1 MLPLREA
8 KMKCQS
14 CRHEVEPGHRFCG
27 ACGQAIRSTKESR
40 AAESVYAAAPEVGRA
55 RLRLIRGDSTEG
67 ALFELNDTSHYAG
80 RSEGPILF
88 PDDLTVSPIHASFY
102 YADGRLFVRD
112 EGSRN
117 GTFIRVKEPVPV
129 ADGEVFLVGEQVLR
143 HTRYNPTP
151 VRVGDDG
158 AVFCGTPV
166 TPWTFRI
173 EQLHNSGEIGQS
185 HCIRDSTVSI
195 GRDDCDINFPH
206 DRFISH
212 HHARLEVKEHE
223 TLLKDLKSRNGT
235 YFRIKS
241 EVPLSNGDYVF
252 IGRQLLRVEFL

>member
-1 MLPLREA
+1 MRCP
-8 KMKCQS
+8 S
-14 CRHEVEPGHRFCG
+14 CRHEVEHGHRFCG
-27 ACGQAIRSTKESR
+27 SCGQPLRATKESR
-40 AAESVYAAAPEVGRA
+40 AAESVYSEAPEVGRA
-55 RLRLIRGDSTEG
+55 RLRLIRGDATDG
-67 ALFELNDTSHYAG
+67 MVFELNATSHYAG
-80 RSEGPILF
+80 RTEGPILF
-88 PDDLTVSPIHASFY
+88 PEDLTVSPIHASFY

-129 ADGEVFLVGEQVLR
+129 TDGEVFLVGEQVLR
-143 HTRYNPTP
+143 YTCYNPTA

-166 TPWTFRI
+166 TPWSFRL
-173 EQLHNSGEIGQS
+173 EQLHNGGQVGQA
-185 HCIRDSTVSI
+185 HCIRRPQVSI

-212 HHARLEVKEHE
+212 HHARLEVSEHE
-223 TLLKDLKSRNGT
+223 TLLKDLNSRNGT

-252 IGRQLLRVEFL
+252 IGRQLLRVEFF

>member
-1 MLPLREA
+1 MRCPSCGHQAGEA
-8 KMKCQS
+8 
-14 CRHEVEPGHRFCG
+14 HRFCG
-27 ACGQAIRSTKESR
+27 ACGRPIRVNKPSR
-40 AAESVYAAAPEVGRA
+40 PAESVYAAAPEVKRA
-55 RLRLIRGDSTEG
+55 RLRLIRGDATDG
-67 ALFELNDTSHYAG
+67 LVFELNGTSHYAG
-80 RSEGPILF
+80 RTEGPILF
-88 PDDLTVSPIHASFY
+88 PDDPTVSPIHTSFY

-117 GTFIRVKEPVPV
+117 GTYIRVKESVPV

-143 HTRYNPTP
+143 YSVYKPTP

-166 TPWTFRI
+166 NPWTFRI
-173 EQLHNSGEIGQS
+173 EQLQNGGQVGQA
-185 HCIRDSTVSI
+185 HCVRTPVVTI

-212 HHARLEVKEHE
+212 FHARLKVRGHE
-223 TLLKDLKSRNGT
+223 TLLKDQSSRNGT
-235 YFRIKS
+235 YFRIKA

-252 IGRQLLRVEFL
+252 IGRQLLRVEFT

>member
-1 MLPLREA
+1 ME
-8 KMKCQS
+8 Q
-14 CRHEVEPGHRFCG
+14 GHRFCG
-27 ACGQAIRSTKESR
+27 SCGQPLRATTESR
-40 AAESVYAAAPEVGRA
+40 PAESVYSEAPEVRRA
-55 RLRLIRGDSTEG
+55 RLRLIRGDANDG
-67 ALFELNDTSHYAG
+67 LIFELNATSHYAG

-88 PDDLTVSPIHASFY
+88 PDDPTVSPIHASFY

-117 GTFIRVKEPVPV
+117 GTFIRVKDPVPV
-129 ADGEVFLVGEQVLR
+129 TNGEVFLVGEQVLR
-143 HTRYNPTP
+143 YTTYSPTP
-151 VRVGDDG
+151 VTVGDDG

-166 TPWTFRI
+166 TPWAFRL
-173 EQLHNSGEIGQS
+173 EQIHDGGQIGQARS
-185 HCIRDSTVSI
+185 VRGESVTI

-212 HHARLEVKEHE
+212 YHARIDVTVNE
-223 TLLKDLKSRNGT
+223 TLLTDLSSRNGT

>member
-1 MLPLREA
+1 MRCP
-8 KMKCQS
+8 S
-14 CRHEVEPGHRFCG
+14 CGHEVEHGHRFCG
-27 ACGQAIRSTKESR
+27 ACGAPLRATKESR
-40 AAESVYAAAPEVGRA
+40 PAESVYEQAPPVRRA
-55 RLRLIRGDSTEG
+55 RLRLIRGDASDG
-67 ALFELNDTSHYAG
+67 ALFELNATSHYAG

-88 PDDLTVSPIHASFY
+88 PEDKSVSPIHASFY

-129 ADGEVFLVGEQVLR
+129 TDGEVFLVGEQVLR
-143 HTRYNPTP
+143 YSTYSPTP

-166 TPWTFRI
+166 TPWSFRI
-173 EQLHNSGEIGQS
+173 EQLHYSGKVGQS
-185 HCIRDSTVSI
+185 HCVRSETVSI
-195 GRDDCDINFPH
+195 GRNDCDINFPH

-212 HHARLEVKEHE
+212 YHARLEVRGHE
-223 TLLKDLKSRNGT
+223 TLLMDLDSRNGT

>member
-1 MLPLREA
+1 MYAEA
-8 KMKCQS
+8 PPV
-14 CRHEVEPGHRFCG
+14 R
-27 ACGQAIRSTKESR
+27 
-40 AAESVYAAAPEVGRA
+40 RA
-55 RLRLIRGDSTEG
+55 RLRLIRGDAG
-67 ALFELNDTSHYAG
+67 DGMIFELNATSHYAG

-88 PDDLTVSPIHASFY
+88 PDDPTVSPIHASFY

-129 ADGEVFLVGEQVLR
+129 SDGEVFLIGEQVLR
-143 HTRYNPTP
+143 YSTYEPTP
-151 VRVGDDG
+151 VRVGKDG

-166 TPWTFRI
+166 TPWSFRI
-173 EQLHNSGEIGQS
+173 EQIHDSGKVGQA
-185 HCIRDSTVSI
+185 HCIHAPTVSI

-212 HHARLEVKEHE
+212 FHAQLEVREHE
-223 TLLKDLKSRNGT
+223 TFLMDLESRNGT
-235 YFRIKS
+235 YFRIKA

>member
-1 MLPLREA
+1 MTCP
-8 KMKCQS
+8 S
-14 CRHEVEPGHRFCG
+14 CGHLVETGHRFCG
-27 ACGQAIRSTKESR
+27 SCGQALRESTTSR
-40 AAESVYAAAPEVGRA
+40 PAESVYSEAPEVGRA
-55 RLRLIRGDSTEG
+55 RLRLIRGDATDG
-67 ALFELNDTSHYAG
+67 MVFELNGTSHYAG
-80 RSEGPILF
+80 RTEGPLLF
-88 PDDLTVSPIHASFY
+88 PEDPTVSPIHASFY

-117 GTFIRVKEPVPV
+117 GTYIRVKEPVPV

-143 HTRYNPTP
+143 YSVYSPIP

-166 TPWTFRI
+166 TPWTFRV
-173 EQLHNSGEIGQS
+173 EQLHNGGQIGQAQCVRTS
-185 HCIRDSTVSI
+185 LLTI
-195 GRDDCDINFPH
+195 GRDDCDMNFPH

-212 HHARLEVKEHE
+212 FHARIEVGEHE
-223 TLLKDLKSRNGT
+223 TVLKDLNSRNGT